1 MPKRPRLKKLTK
13 KVREKVKEKVSKAV
27 AVIREQPPAP
37 EILDLVRDPAV
48 EPAKLKAL
56 LDMQNEQRRATSAQA
71 YAVAMSDAQAGMEP
85 VRKDCENRQTHSRY
99 ASYAA
104 LDRAIRKHYVENG
117 FSLEYNT
124 EDTPEADKVRM
135 TCDVSHKAGYSK
147 RFTLPMP
154 VVTKG
159 PQGRDV
165 MTATHATMSAVTYG
179 KRGLLKMIFNIAEF
193 SEDDDGNAA
202 GAVPISEADLKK
214 LRLEIAEA
222 DADEA
227 KVCEFAKIN
236 TLEEM
241 PALMLG
247 KVMMGLA
254 DKKRKKAAEAASAT

>member
-1 MPKRPRLKKLTK
+1 MPKRPKLKKLTK
-13 KVREKVKEKVSKAV
+13 KVREKVKERVSKAV
-27 AVIREQPPAP
+27 AVIRDQPPAQ

-56 LDMQNEQRRATSAQA
+56 LDMQNEQKLATAAQA

-104 LDRAIRKHYVENG
+104 LDRAIRQHYVANG

-124 EDTPEADKVRM
+124 EAMTASDVMRI
-135 TCDVSHKAGYSK
+135 TCDVSHKAGFSK
-147 RFTLPMP
+147 HFQIDIP

-179 KRGLLKMIFNIAEF
+179 KRGLLKMIFNIAEYA
-193 SEDDDGNAA
+193 EDDDGNAA
-202 GAVPISEADLKK
+202 GAQPITEAQLKTLRAKIAEVEAD
-214 LRLEIAEA
+214 EV
-222 DADEA
+222 
-227 KVCEFAKIN
+227 KVCEFAKVN
-236 TLEEM
+236 SLEEM
-241 PALMLG
+241 SAIMLG
-247 KVMMGLA
+247 KVMVGLE
-254 DKKRKKAAEAASAT
+254 DKARVKKAAGAAA